1 MKYNKNRSLC
11 CCLGRRQKVFLKLQ
25 VHWQHW
31 SFSYYKASSN
41 EKTGKLKLNL
51 NPMKKRPPHPQR
63 PPHLRPP
70 VSVCTPR
77 YPKSYPKLP
86 QKTKGTRVSVS
97 GYRYP
102 GYIGSL
108 LPISGLTIGSRNRWY
123 VPGAE
128 FRWKASLNQNYMYP
142 GHLFFIMENWLRI
155 DYGVYKDLC
164 RISLPNRISYLFCDY
179 KLNANWYK
187 V

>member
-1 MKYNKNRSLC
+1 VS
-11 CCLGRRQKVFLKLQ
+11 
-25 VHWQHW
+25 
-31 SFSYYKASSN
+31 
-41 EKTGKLKLNL
+41 
-51 NPMKKRPPHPQR
+51 
-63 PPHLRPP
+63 P

-102 GYIGSL
+102 GYIGSQ

-128 FRWKASLNQNYMYP
+128 FRWKASL
-142 GHLFFIMENWLRI
+142 
-155 DYGVYKDLC
+155 
-164 RISLPNRISYLFCDY
+164 
-179 KLNANWYK
+179 
-187 V
+187 